1 MLTNSRRVADK
12 KEGVG
17 TYCPYHTREA
27 SRIAL
32 VAGKDNSPHQWICK
46 NPLRAVQTNDVMPL
60 PIIFATLKFC
70 ENFTNEDNFNNTFL
84 SKCSP

>member
-1 MLTNSRRVADK
+1 MLSNSQRVADK

-32 VAGKDNSPHQWICK
+32 VAGKDNSPHQRICK
-46 NPLRAVQTNDVMPL
+46 KPLRAVQTNDVVPL
-60 PIIFATLKFC
+60 PIIFATFEILREFH
-70 ENFTNEDNFNNTFL
+70 E
-84 SKCSP
+84 

>member
-1 MLTNSRRVADK
+1 MLFNSQRVADK

-32 VAGKDNSPHQWICK
+32 VAGKDNSPHQKICEK
-46 NPLRAVQTNDVMPL
+46 PMKAVHINYVVPL
-60 PIIFATLKFC
+60 PIIFATFEILREFH
-70 ENFTNEDNFNNTFL
+70 E
-84 SKCSP
+84 

>member
-1 MLTNSRRVADK
+1 MFITCVYVLSNSQRVADK

-32 VAGKDNSPHQWICK
+32 VASKDNSPHLRICK
-46 NPLRAVQTNDVMPL
+46 KPLRAVHTKDVVPL
-60 PIIFATLKFC
+60 PNYLRDLEILREFH
-70 ENFTNEDNFNNTFL
+70 E
-84 SKCSP
+84 